1 MNKTEQVISVSDLS
15 RKIRNL
21 LEDSLPMLWVE
32 GEISNFKQH
41 SSGHRYFTLKDQKA
55 QIACVMWRTRKT
67 PGFTIQDGLS
77 IRLYGKV
84 TVWEQG
90 GRYQFDVQ
98 SAMPVG
104 IGDLQAAFDA
114 LKEKLSEEG
123 LFNLNNKKPL
133 PYFPSRIGV
142 ATSPTGAAIRDIVW
156 GFKKRYPVADVILLP
171 VAVQGAGAASEIAAA
186 IETFNRLSVVDV
198 IIIGRGGGSLE
209 DLWAFNEEVVI
220 RAVAA
225 SEIPIVSAVGHEVD
239 ISLSD
244 LAADVRAPTPTAVAS
259 LVVPDKDDLK
269 KALEERSFT
278 LNTSVVRVL
287 SLWRERVNSIAMGYG
302 FKRITGRIGDERQ
315 RLDDV
320 SRRLSKNLNR
330 QVMDYGKSFESVKS
344 RLRALSPESVME
356 RGYCVAR
363 RQDDVIVRTSNQ
375 VKSGEELKLQL
386 SKGGFAAYVLEVWQD
401 VKK

>member
-1 MNKTEQVISVSDLS
+1 MNKTDQVLSVSDLS
-15 RKIRNL
+15 RQIRGL
-21 LEDSLPMLWVE
+21 LEDSLPLLWVE

-41 SSGHRYFTLKDQKA
+41 SSGHRYFTLKDKKA

-67 PGFTIQDGLS
+67 PGFNLQDGLS

-84 TVWEQG
+84 SVWEQG

-114 LKEKLSEEG
+114 LKVKLSQEG
-123 LFNLNNKKPL
+123 LFDLNLKKPL
-133 PYFPSRIGV
+133 PYFPSKIGI

-156 GFKKRYPVADVILLP
+156 GFSKRYPPADLILLP
-171 VAVQGAGAASEIAAA
+171 VAVQGAGASIEIANA
-186 IETFNRLSVVDV
+186 IDTFNKYGNVDV

-209 DLWAFNEEVVI
+209 DLWAFNEEVVV
-220 RAVAA
+220 RAIA
-225 SEIPIVSAVGHEVD
+225 SSDIPIVSAVGHEVD

-244 LAADVRAPTPTAVAS
+244 LAADVRSPTPTAAAS
-259 LVVPDKDDLK
+259 LVVPDKEDLK
-269 KALEERSFT
+269 KALSERSAT
-278 LNTSVVRVL
+278 LRNSLSRMI
-287 SLWRERVNSIAMGYG
+287 SLWRERVNSIAGGYG
-302 FKRITGRIGDERQ
+302 FRRIAGRIGDERQ
-315 RLDDV
+315 RLDDL
-320 SRRLSKNLNR
+320 SRRLDINLKR
-330 QVMDYGKSFESVKS
+330 HIMDFRKSFESIKNRIRV
-344 RLRALSPESVME
+344 LSPESVME

-363 RQDDVIVRTSNQ
+363 RQDDVILRTSDQ

>member
-1 MNKTEQVISVSDLS
+1 LNKTEQVISVSDLS